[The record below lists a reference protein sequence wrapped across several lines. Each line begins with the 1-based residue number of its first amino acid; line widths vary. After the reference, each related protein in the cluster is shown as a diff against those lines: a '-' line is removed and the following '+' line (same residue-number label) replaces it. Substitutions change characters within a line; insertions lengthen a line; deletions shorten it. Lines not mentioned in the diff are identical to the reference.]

1 MRQYFWS
8 KSTGFYKN
16 KFIYWKLVLKYSFVI
31 RECIQANIL
40 FYNEIFMKK
49 TIYKKEIVI
58 DNNIVSFEFN
68 NPSKEEWNI
77 SENFDFINKPFVFTI
92 WVCEIIKI
100 DELDETL
107 KEINIKN
114 IIKQIITI
122 VYEKARVDN
131 LDYLQ
136 RLSINNEKCW
146 IIDNW
151 CDICLLLPNEY

>member
-1 MRQYFWS
+1 
-8 KSTGFYKN
+8 
-16 KFIYWKLVLKYSFVI
+16 
-31 RECIQANIL
+31 
-40 FYNEIFMKK
+40 MKK

-92 WVCEIIKI
+92 WVCEIIKT
-100 DELDETL
+100 DESDETL

-136 RLSINNEKCW
+136 KLSINNEKCW